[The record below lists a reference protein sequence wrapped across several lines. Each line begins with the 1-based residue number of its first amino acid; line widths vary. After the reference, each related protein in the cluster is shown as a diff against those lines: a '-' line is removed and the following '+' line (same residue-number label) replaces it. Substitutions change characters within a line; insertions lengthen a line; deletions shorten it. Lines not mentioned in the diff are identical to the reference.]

1 MKYLWFMYLCCIFS
15 WFSSSYWI
23 DVAILEEGLDIKLI
37 SINNHYKKYLLFRKE
52 RCGLYYSK
60 FCIILQIIGYMLSAI
75 GFVLN
80 LISSIFLKKEMLIL
94 VGYIWLGFAVVA
106 AFLLISYLF
115 YATCKTKIKEYILKK

>member
-1 MKYLWFMYLCCIFS
+1 MYLCCIFS

-52 RCGLYYSK
+52 RGGLYYSK

>member
-1 MKYLWFMYLCCIFS
+1 
-15 WFSSSYWI
+15 
-23 DVAILEEGLDIKLI
+23 
-37 SINNHYKKYLLFRKE
+37 
-52 RCGLYYSK
+52 
-60 FCIILQIIGYMLSAI
+60 MLSAI